1 VKVDDLL
8 DMTTEQRTTFFQGL
22 PAQDRQELAQVFSQ
36 YLEAQRLSFTWHP
49 RQVVCN
55 EAIEG
60 KRAEIAARHNTV
72 GGIPVVLF
80 GGAVGGGK
88 SYYVCAKTIQTC
100 ERVPG
105 FRVYMCR
112 NEAKAFTRTTLDT
125 LMQPLPAGCHVLA
138 RPGWK
143 HLKHDQVFRHEN
155 GSRIEYGGL
164 GSVEDAERVKSMNI
178 DAAVIEE
185 ASDTEE
191 TPARLLITR
200 PGRTERSLRFGYV
213 IITSNPE
220 DCWLQRMVDD
230 PKEDEVFVQSLMRD
244 NLFLPAGYEARIR
257 DLYSDTPELM
267 DAYIDGIWGMVG
279 SADKLVDP
287 IALRACVGKP
297 GLEGQH
303 RWGVDV
309 ARFGDDN
316 TVLWR
321 VRGTRVVG
329 HKIWER
335 KSTRQVSDDIE
346 AEFMASGDSPDGI
359 YIDDIG
365 VGGGVVD
372 NLTSSGIPAFGI
384 NAGSQ
389 AMQHDKFINRRAE
402 MYWNLKLLVERG
414 EIGLPADDELMSELR
429 AMRYLVRNGKIVLEA
444 KAEIKKRLGRSPD
457 KADALALALAPAKA
471 PRRIA
476 GPIDKPRGW

>member
-1 VKVDDLL
+1 MQLAEFLELDLP
-8 DMTTEQRTTFFQGL
+8 DRKRAI
-22 PAQDRQELAQVFSQ
+22 AQLSRPEREALAMLLARYKQAKELEFTWTDRQAECSRV
-36 YLEAQRLSFTWHP
+36 
-49 RQVVCN
+49 
-55 EAIEG
+55 IEE
-60 KRAEIAARHNTV
+60 KRAEIAARTGAV

-88 SYYVCAKTIQTC
+88 SFYVCAKTAVTC
-100 ERVPG
+100 EHVPG

-125 LMQPLPAGCHVLA
+125 MLRQINIVS

-143 HLKHDQVFRHEN
+143 HLKHDMVFRHDN

-164 GSVEDAERVKSMNI
+164 GSTEDAERVKSMEL

-200 PGRTERSLRFGYV
+200 PGRSERSLKYGYV

-230 PKEDEVFVQSLMRD
+230 PHNDEAFVQSLMRD
-244 NLFLPAGYEARIR
+244 NTFLPPGYEERIR
-257 DLYSDTPELM
+257 ELYSDTPELM
-267 DAYIDGIWGMVG
+267 DAYIDGVWGMVG
-279 SADKLVDP
+279 SADKLIDP
-287 IALRACVGKP
+287 MVLRRCVGAP
-297 GLEGQH
+297 GVDGPH
-303 RWGVDV
+303 NWGVDV

-321 VRGTRVVG
+321 CRGTRVVG
-329 HKIWER
+329 LSSWER
-335 KSTRQVSDDIE
+335 KSTKHVADDIE
-346 AEFMASGDSPDGI
+346 AFYQASEDTPESI
-359 YIDDIG
+359 RIDDIG

-372 NLTSSGIPAFGI
+372 ILASAGLPVDGI
-384 NAGSQ
+384 NVGMT
-389 AMQHDKFINRRAE
+389 AMHPEKFINRRAE
-402 MYWNLKLLVERG
+402 VYWNLKLLAERG
-414 EIGLPADDELMSELR
+414 ELSLPADDELLSELR
-429 AMRYLVRNGKIVLEA
+429 AVRYLVRNGKIVLEA

-457 KADALALALAPAKA
+457 KSDALALALAPTKA

-476 GPIDKPRGW
+476 GTIGKPRGW

>member
-1 VKVDDLL
+1 MQLIEFLEMTESERTSALRLL
-8 DMTTEQRTTFFQGL
+8 SRGEREAIAMLIGKYKQ
-22 PAQDRQELAQVFSQ
+22 AKA
-36 YLEAQRLSFTWHP
+36 LEFTWHP
-49 RQVVCN
+49 RQAECN
-55 EAIEG
+55 AIIEQ
-60 KRAEIAARHNTV
+60 KREEIAKRTRGM

-88 SYYVCAKTIQTC
+88 SFYVCAKTALTC

-125 LMQPLPAGCHVLA
+125 MLRQIDILS

-143 HLKHDQVFRHEN
+143 HLKHDMVFRHEN

-164 GSVEDAERVKSMNI
+164 GSTEDAERVKSMEL

-200 PGRTERSLRFGYV
+200 PGRNERSLKFGYV
-213 IITSNPE
+213 LITSNPE

-230 PKEDEVFVQSLMRD
+230 PKADEAFVQSLMRD
-244 NLFLPAGYEARIR
+244 NEFLPQGYEERIR
-257 DLYSDTPELM
+257 ELYSDTPELM
-267 DAYIDGIWGMVG
+267 DAYIDGVWGMVG

-287 IALRACVGKP
+287 MVLRRCVGSP
-297 GLEGQH
+297 GTDGAH

-316 TVLWR
+316 SVLWR
-321 VRGTRVVG
+321 CRGTRVVEFMS
-329 HKIWER
+329 WER
-335 KSTRQVSDDIE
+335 KSTKQVADDIE
-346 AEFMASGDSPDGI
+346 AVYQASEDAPDSI
-359 YIDDIG
+359 RVDDIG

-372 NLTSSGIPAFGI
+372 ILASAGLPVEGI
-384 NAGSQ
+384 NVGST
-389 AMQHDKFINRRAE
+389 AMQSDKFFNRRAE
-402 MYWNLKLLVERG
+402 VYWNLKLLAERG
-414 EIGLPADDELMSELR
+414 ELSLPADDELLSELR
-429 AMRYLVRNGKIVLEA
+429 AVRYLVRNGKIVLEA
-444 KAEIKKRLGRSPD
+444 KAEVKKRLGRSPD
-457 KADALALALAPAKA
+457 KSDALALALAPTKA

-476 GPIDKPRGW
+476 GTIDKPRGW